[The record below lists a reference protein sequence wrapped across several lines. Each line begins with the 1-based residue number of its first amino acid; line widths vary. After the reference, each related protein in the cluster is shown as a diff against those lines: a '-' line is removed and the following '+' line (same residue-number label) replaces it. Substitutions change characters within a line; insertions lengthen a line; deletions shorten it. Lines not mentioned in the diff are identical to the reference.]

1 MIAAARRPRTAPL
14 VALAVAALCL
24 APGAARAESRALR
37 YELKLDLPVTLA
49 AGAVVGAT
57 QAWLL
62 PESCRWCVAP
72 GELNAL
78 DAGARQALL
87 WQRPRTAATL
97 SDVSA
102 FLVTP
107 ALGFGLLAGGAATE
121 GSLSQTPVDLL
132 LSAEATVVTMA
143 VTQLAKVI
151 AARQRPFTIGAP
163 CEAIRL
169 EDDPYTSFFS
179 GHTSISFAVAVSSGT
194 IASMRDYRTAP
205 WIWATALPVA
215 ATAGYLRIAADR
227 HYLTDVLVGAAVGSA
242 LGFAIPYVFHRP
254 LDGR

>member
-1 MIAAARRPRTAPL
+1 MIAAARSRVTPL
-14 VALAVAALCL
+14 VAVAVAALCFAPDL
-24 APGAARAESRALR
+24 AEAQSRELR
-37 YELKLDLPVTLA
+37 YELKLDIPVTLA
-49 AGAVVGAT
+49 AGAVVGAP

-62 PESCRWCVAP
+62 PDACRWCVAP

-78 DAGARQALL
+78 DASARQALR
-87 WQRPRTAATL
+87 WQSPQTAASL
-97 SDVSA
+97 SDITA
-102 FLVTP
+102 FLATP
-107 ALGFGLLAGGAATE
+107 ALSFGLLAGGAAAE

-132 LSAEATVVTMA
+132 LSAEATVATIA
-143 VTQLAKVI
+143 VTQIVKVV
-151 AARQRPFTIGAP
+151 AARQRPFTIGVP
-163 CEAIRL
+163 SEAICP

-194 IASMRDYRTAP
+194 IASMRGYRTAP
-205 WIWATALPVA
+205 WIWATALPLA
-215 ATAGYLRIAADR
+215 ATAGYLRIAADK